1 MAADDGESFSRLS
14 PCARAQDEGSNG
26 LSAGWALRDESPAG
40 EREPMKLRTCMM
52 YALAVGLPLAFG
64 TLGAPAMAQS
74 PQKSSQQ
81 SSPQASPIPPLLEGE
96 PGAPQPQASVTPKAG
111 RGDPRIREILYDE
124 NQVVQLRGHL
134 GFEIAVEFNPD
145 ERIENVSVGDSL
157 SWQVTPNRKATML
170 FIKPMAKTTPT
181 SMTVV
186 TSQRI
191 YTFML
196 VVSDSK
202 SVNDASAMLRL
213 RFTYPPPPKVE
224 EDKPPA
230 PQEPDVR
237 PEALNFDYDF
247 KGAKQL
253 VPARVFD
260 DGRATYFQFVEN
272 KDVPA
277 VFVIGTDGKEE
288 TANTR
293 VSGKY
298 TVVDFTAKTFV
309 LRYGKA
315 KLEVKNRNWREPR
328 PGPNGPAP
336 NNSARQGGR

>member
-1 MAADDGESFSRLS
+1 M
-14 PCARAQDEGSNG
+14 
-26 LSAGWALRDESPAG
+26 ALRDESPAG
-40 EREPMKLRTCMM
+40 ERKPMKLRTCMV
-52 YALAVGLPLAFG
+52 YALVMGLPLA
-64 TLGAPAMAQS
+64 LGALSAPVMAQS
-74 PQKSSQQ
+74 PQKS
-81 SSPQASPIPPLLEGE
+81 PQATSIPPLLEGE
-96 PGAPQPQASVTPKAG
+96 PTSPQATVAPKAG
-111 RGDPRIREILYDE
+111 PGDPRIREILYDE

-134 GFEIAVEFNPD
+134 GFEIAVEFNSD

-196 VVSDSK
+196 ITSDSK

-213 RFTYPPPPKVE
+213 RFTYPPPPKTDD
-224 EDKPPA
+224 DKPPK
-230 PQEPDVR
+230 PEEPDVH
-237 PEALNFDYDF
+237 PEALNFDYRFD
-247 KGAKQL
+247 GAKQL
-253 VPARVFD
+253 QPARVFD
-260 DGRATYFQFVEN
+260 DGRATYFQFIEN

-277 VFVIGTDGKEE
+277 VFAIGVDGKEE

-298 TVVDFTAKTFV
+298 TVVDFTAQTFV

-315 KLEVKNRNWREPR
+315 KLLVKNTGWHETK
-328 PGPNGPAP
+328 PGPNGPA
-336 NNSARQGGR
+336 RTGGR